1 MIAGVILDV
10 AKVEKCAG
18 FMVARD
24 PVRVDGKLCYRIIL
38 DNPIPKG
45 LKASARD
52 RHRTTTK
59 KAEGASGSR

>member
-1 MIAGVILDV
+1 MKQTVTVVIAGMILDV

-45 LKASARD
+45 LKAIDAR
-52 RHRTTTK
+52 
-59 KAEGASGSR
+59 